1 MVKSPEGEGVQR
13 KGLVGLAGMR
23 ICRIFLAQRGMEE
36 GMDEGSFPVME
47 EGFMRSEM
55 VKGGWKFGLF
65 GFGRGLKE
73 GKVGIQGVVQIGW
86 GKELLAM
93 R

>member
-1 MVKSPEGEGVQR
+1 
-13 KGLVGLAGMR
+13 
-23 ICRIFLAQRGMEE
+23 
-36 GMDEGSFPVME
+36 
-47 EGFMRSEM
+47 MRSEM

-73 GKVGIQGVVQIGW
+73 GKVGIQGVVQIW

-93 R
+93 